1 MSAAGGSTMINI
13 LFCGNH
19 KVFDGILTC
28 TLSILKRTQSN
39 QSFNFFVF
47 TMDVSYLN
55 KDYTCITDK
64 QISFLEK
71 IIKTYNKDNKIIKL
85 DITDLYEKE
94 LKNSKN
100 ENTSYSPYCMLR
112 LFADIPEVIPDKILY
127 LDTDTLANKDIR
139 NLYEMNIEDYEY
151 AVARDHYGK
160 ILVYPNFMN
169 SGVMLMNIKKIRE
182 TGLLKKARKIAYEK
196 KYLFP
201 DQTAIKK
208 STIKRKMLSQRF
220 NDQKF
225 LYKNTVIR
233 HFSKRLFWLPYPHT
247 ENIKQWHWAKMMAKF
262 KYTCFQDIL
271 EDYIFYKRKFELGE

>member
-1 MSAAGGSTMINI
+1 MMNI

-28 TLSILKRTQSN
+28 TLSILKRTQSKN
-39 QSFNFFVF
+39 IFNFYIF

-55 KDYTCITDK
+55 KDFTSITDK
-64 QISFLEK
+64 QIAFLEK
-71 IIKTYNKDNKIIKL
+71 IIKSYNNENTIIKI

-112 LFADIPEVIPDKILY
+112 LFADIPQVMPDKLLY
-127 LDTDTLANKDIR
+127 LDTDTLANKDITS
-139 NLYEMNIEDYEY
+139 LYEINIDDYEY

-169 SGVMLMNIKKIRE
+169 SGVMLMNIKKIRQ
-182 TGLLKKARKIAYEK
+182 TGLLQKARKIAYEK

-208 STIKRKMLSQRF
+208 STTKRKMLSQRF

-233 HFSKRLFWLPYPHT
+233 HFSKRLFWTPWPHT

-271 EDYIFYKRKFELGE
+271 EDYIYYKRKFELGE